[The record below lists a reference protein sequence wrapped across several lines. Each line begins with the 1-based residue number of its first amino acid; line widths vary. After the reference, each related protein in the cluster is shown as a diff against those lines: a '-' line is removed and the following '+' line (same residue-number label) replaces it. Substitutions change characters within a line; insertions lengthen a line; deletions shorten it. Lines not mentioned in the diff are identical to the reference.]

1 MAILLSRFGVLVAL
15 GFVVISLTSAM
26 QTTRAVS
33 SVPLLSGPFLW
44 LDTALIDATRSR
56 NLRWVAHA
64 PEVVERVLTPDRP
77 WEAMG
82 YHYWSQV
89 LETEEGYRLYYRRL
103 PVDETDTAGQ
113 YCLAVSTDGIHW
125 EKPSLGL
132 SFYQGLDTNCTEHGF
147 QFVFVDP
154 NAVPAQRYKK
164 FGFLEDESFGLVSVS
179 PDGLRFYPQPRRLLP
194 FFADSQNVV
203 LWDDERERY
212 RFYLRGRDDY
222 GRTVVYAET
231 TTLEQPLP
239 YTPAVDQPYTGPRN
253 YPHIR
258 QELPVILAAD
268 EADWAGWQDPRPG
281 MVDIYHSAAF
291 KYPWARGVYL
301 AFPNVYYHYSARTTP
316 QALNTNDGEFEVQL
330 AVSRDGQAW
339 TRYRTPYVARGIL
352 DGTRMYM
359 MSMGQGLIRRGNR
372 LYQYV
377 IALPRTHGF
386 GAAFDGEWRWIFQDE
401 ETRMRWMSGERG
413 GIYRTEIGLH
423 RFVSLQAGTAESTIT
438 TLPFRYLGNR
448 LLLNLRTTGA
458 GFVCVGL
465 LDERGRSLPGRSLAD
480 CDPLRGDGYELTA
493 TWGGQADVGAWS
505 GMPVRLQFRLRE
517 ADLFAFEFD
526 GNAYST
532 RPLIE
537 QWREE
542 FTQGY
547 GRLTEV
553 RGRDAWQVQNGH
565 LLGPFDRNGM
575 VNERARRLDRSVTER
590 DAFALQFDFRLEA
603 GQREPDAAALIG
615 LMGDGALARNPLLA
629 FWLDNGGR
637 QWGILAGGDA
647 TPLRV
652 GKESRTTPDLGLWP
666 HAGDWLRAR
675 LVWDP
680 DKRMAAATLWNVSKG
695 WHIGSTAAVLETIRF
710 TLDRAG
716 VRMDMSAHDPDLV
729 LAVDNLV
736 FALGMDVTPTPTVT
750 ATPTATAAASPTA
763 TPTRRATPTATPTP
777 SPTPLSGL
785 YLPVLLRG
793 RP

>member
-1 MAILLSRFGVLVAL
+1 MAILLSRFSVLVAL
-15 GFVVISLTSAM
+15 LFVVIGLTSAM
-26 QTTRAVS
+26 KTTRAAS
-33 SVPLLSGPFLW
+33 SAPLLSGPFLI
-44 LDTALIDATRSR
+44 LDTGLIDTARSR
-56 NLRWVAHA
+56 NLRWAAHA
-64 PEVVERVLTPDRP
+64 PDVVERVLGPDRP

-89 LETEEGYRLYYRRL
+89 METEEGYRLYYRRL

-125 EKPSLGL
+125 EKPALGL

-154 NAVPAQRYKK
+154 NADPAQRYKK
-164 FGFLEDESFGLVSVS
+164 FGFLDDESFGLVSVS
-179 PDGLRFYPQPRRLLP
+179 PDGLRFYPYPRRLLP

-203 LWDDERERY
+203 LWDDERARY
-212 RFYLRGRDDY
+212 RFYLRGRNED

-231 TTLEQPLP
+231 STLEQPLP
-239 YTPAVDQPYTGPRN
+239 YESVVRQPHTGSRS

-258 QELPVILAAD
+258 QELSAVLAAD

-291 KYPWARGVYL
+291 KYPWAQGVYL
-301 AFPNVYYHYSARTTP
+301 AFPNIYYHYSSRTTP

-330 AVSRDGQAW
+330 AVSRDGQTW
-339 TRYRTPYVARGIL
+339 TRYRTPYVARGVL
-352 DGTRMYM
+352 DGTRMYII
-359 MSMGQGLIRRGNR
+359 SMGQGLLRRGNR

-386 GAAFDGEWRWIFQDE
+386 GAEFDGEWRWIFRDQ
-401 ETRMRWMSGERG
+401 ETRMRWMTGERG

-423 RFVSLQAGTAESTIT
+423 RFVSLQAGTDESIVT

-448 LLLNLRTTGA
+448 LLLNLRTAGN

-480 CDPLRGDGYELTA
+480 CDPLQGDGYELTA
-493 TWGGQADVGAWS
+493 TWRSEADIGAWS
-505 GMPVRLQFRLRE
+505 GMPVRLQFRLQQ
-517 ADLFAFEFD
+517 ADLFAFEFGGD
-526 GNAYST
+526 AYST
-532 RPLIE
+532 QPLVV
-537 QWREE
+537 QWREA
-542 FTQGY
+542 FTEDY
-547 GRLTEV
+547 GRLTAV
-553 RGRDAWQVQNGH
+553 RGRDAWQVQNGY
-565 LLGPFDRNGM
+565 LVGPFDRNGM
-575 VNERARRLDRSVTER
+575 VNERTRRLDRRVTER

-603 GQREPDAAALIG
+603 GQRELDAAALIG
-615 LMGDGALARNPLLA
+615 LMGDGGLARNPLLA

-647 TPLRV
+647 ATTRV
-652 GKESRTTPDLGLWP
+652 GKESRTTPDLDLWP
-666 HAGDWLRAR
+666 HQGDWLQAR

-680 DKRMAAATLWNVSKG
+680 EKRMASATLWNLTEG
-695 WHIGSTAAVLETIRF
+695 WRIGSTAAFLGDLRF

-729 LAVDNLV
+729 LAIDNLV
-736 FALGMDVTPTPTVT
+736 FALGMDVTPTPTSAVT
-750 ATPTATAAASPTA
+750 ATATPAATSTPTLTA
-763 TPTRRATPTATPTP
+763 TPTRRATLMPTP
-777 SPTPLSGL
+777 SPFTLPGL
-785 YLPVLLRG
+785 YLPLLQR
-793 RP
+793 